1 MYALI
6 APKYVQYNCGIIS
19 IKVMKHACRMVLQ
32 QRFQI
37 PVSLPLCHSAPRKTQ
52 LCMQF
57 AFASVPKAHIEK
69 EGVGLENVSVNLVL
83 KIILL
88 FLLKS

>member
-37 PVSLPLCHSAPRKTQ
+37 PASLSSAPRKTQ

>member
-1 MYALI
+1 M
-6 APKYVQYNCGIIS
+6 
-19 IKVMKHACRMVLQ
+19 HAGWSSNRDSK
-32 QRFQI
+32 FQ
-37 PVSLPLCHSAPRKTQ
+37 PLCHSAPRKTQ